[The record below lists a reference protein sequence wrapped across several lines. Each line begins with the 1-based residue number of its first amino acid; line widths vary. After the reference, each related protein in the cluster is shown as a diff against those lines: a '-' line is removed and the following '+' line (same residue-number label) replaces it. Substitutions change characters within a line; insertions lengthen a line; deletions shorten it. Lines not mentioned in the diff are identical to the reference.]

1 MAAAIS
7 RAIPSSALLHCQ
19 KITPRDTSD
28 VTLFA
33 WVGAQTPAAADGPNV
48 PAGSVPQKPSQG
60 AVTGAIGAVLP
71 SARVCLGPDDP
82 VSHAS
87 IVFGSDGHVQTV
99 TVTGAA
105 QGKMAEG
112 CIKDALMKAKV
123 GPFAEPSYSTRI
135 TIRHQ

>member
-1 MAAAIS
+1 M
-7 RAIPSSALLHCQ
+7 
-19 KITPRDTSD
+19 
-28 VTLFA
+28 F
-33 WVGAQTPAAADGPNV
+33 
-48 PAGSVPQKPSQG
+48 GSV
-60 AVTGAIGAVLP
+60 
-71 SARVCLGPDDP
+71 
-82 VSHAS
+82 
-87 IVFGSDGHVQTV
+87 GHVQTV